1 MKTKVFLKSAPGQ
14 VRSSFPFADD
24 SSVALLSLP
33 LLLLLG
39 LPVRVC
45 VGVGV
50 CVLLCVAEIEKVRKE
65 VK

>member
-14 VRSSFPFADD
+14 VRSSFLFAETT
-24 SSVALLSLP
+24 SVALLSP
-33 LLLLLG
+33 PFVLLLG

-50 CVLLCVAEIEKVRKE
+50 GVCVCYCV
-65 VK
+65 